1 MLQCISQVF
10 PEKQNRM
17 CVCVCVCVC
26 RKKIK
31 NTVMLADDCMSQSA
45 GGRGPGDSVA
55 PVWRPAGWRFR
66 KSWYF
71 SLNSK
76 AGKNTTLTPISDR
89 QKGILSYS
97 AFLFYLGLQ
106 LIRWGSPML
115 GRVICFL
122 NQFKCLFELVHSNA
136 HPEPASQTHQ
146 NNVWPNICAPYCPVQ
161 LTHKNQRSLYKNLY
175 DCLLEVWL
183 PYIVLSA
190 IGYINTVIGRLRCQD
205 IVFVM
210 VTLD

>member
-1 MLQCISQVF
+1 MIVWANLQEAEAQ
-10 PEKQNRM
+10 ETQW
-17 CVCVCVCVC
+17 
-26 RKKIK
+26 
-31 NTVMLADDCMSQSA
+31 LQSEGLQA
-45 GGRGPGDSVA
+45 GDSGRTDIS
-55 PVWRPAGWRFR
+55 VWIQRQE
-66 KSWYF
+66 KT
-71 SLNSK
+71 
-76 AGKNTTLTPISDR
+76 TTLTRISDR

-97 AFLFYLGLQ
+97 AFLLYLGLQ

-183 PYIVLSA
+183 PYSVLSA

>member
-1 MLQCISQVF
+1 
-10 PEKQNRM
+10 
-17 CVCVCVCVC
+17 
-26 RKKIK
+26 
-31 NTVMLADDCMSQSA
+31 MLADDGMSQSA

-66 KSWYF
+66 KSWLF
-71 SLNSK
+71 QFEFK
-76 AGKNTTLTPISDR
+76 GRKKTTTTLIPISDR

-106 LIRWGSPML
+106 LIRWGSPTL

-122 NQFKCLFELVHSNA
+122 NQFKCSFELVHSNA

-161 LTHKNQRSLYKNLY
+161 LTHKNQWSLYKNLF

-190 IGYINTVIGRLRCQD
+190 TGYINTVIEEVQMPRHCVCHGDLGLALRLGK
-205 IVFVM
+205 VLM
-210 VTLD
+210 KE